1 MSGIIFSIVSRWSRS
16 RVTSLETM
24 EKIMPD
30 IDKFILDGDVGQR
43 LLPLMPL
50 GASPL
55 LPAALRPATDAVK
68 GT

>member
-1 MSGIIFSIVSRWSRS
+1 
-16 RVTSLETM
+16 M

-50 GASPL
+50 GGASPL
-55 LPAALRPATDAVK
+55 LPASLRTATEALKTK
-68 GT
+68 